1 MTPSRRSVTPTSPQS
16 LSYKWLVVAMLWMV
30 CFFNYA
36 DRQAIFAVF
45 PLLKSQLHLSDIQL
59 GIAGSSFMWMYALFG
74 PVAGWLCD
82 RLPRRRLVLGGLIFW
97 SLATACTALSR
108 NYAEL
113 VLFRAL
119 GGLGEAFYFPASMSL
134 ISDYHAVDTRSRAM
148 SIHQSS
154 VYIGSIAGATLSG
167 LVGQRT
173 NDWRPAFVLFGALGI
188 LLGCVLWTML
198 REPARGMSDNFV
210 MTENHRQHSVIG
222 LFKDVLGSRLPLLL
236 ITVFIG
242 ANFVAVIFLAWMPS
256 FLYRK
261 FHLGLAMAG
270 LSGTVYLSL
279 ASLIGV
285 LCGGA
290 LADGLVKRQLRLGRS
305 TKGIRMLT
313 QSFGLLCGV
322 PFLFLA
328 GWSITMGTVIVAM
341 IGFGFFKGLYDA
353 NIWASLYDVVSIERR
368 GAAAGM
374 MNSLGWIGGGA
385 APVAIA
391 MASVHY
397 GMSACISA
405 TAAIYLFFGVLL
417 FWNARNLVERMP
429 AAIEAVPR

>member
-1 MTPSRRSVTPTSPQS
+1 
-16 LSYKWLVVAMLWMV
+16 
-30 CFFNYA
+30 
-36 DRQAIFAVF
+36 
-45 PLLKSQLHLSDIQL
+45 
-59 GIAGSSFMWMYALFG
+59 
-74 PVAGWLCD
+74 
-82 RLPRRRLVLGGLIFW
+82 
-97 SLATACTALSR
+97 
-108 NYAEL
+108 
-113 VLFRAL
+113 
-119 GGLGEAFYFPASMSL
+119 
-134 ISDYHAVDTRSRAM
+134 
-148 SIHQSS
+148 
-154 VYIGSIAGATLSG
+154 
-167 LVGQRT
+167 VGQRT

-188 LLGCVLWTML
+188 LLGCVLWTTL

-210 MTENHRQHSVIG
+210 MTESQRQHSVVG
-222 LFKDVLGSRLPLLL
+222 LLKDVLGSRLPLLL

-290 LADGLVKRQLRLGRS
+290 LADCLVKRQLRLGRS

-353 NIWASLYDVVSIERR
+353 NIWASLYDVVPIQRR

-374 MNSLGWIGGGA
+374 MNSLGWIGGGV

-417 FWNARNLVERMP
+417 FWNARNLIERKP